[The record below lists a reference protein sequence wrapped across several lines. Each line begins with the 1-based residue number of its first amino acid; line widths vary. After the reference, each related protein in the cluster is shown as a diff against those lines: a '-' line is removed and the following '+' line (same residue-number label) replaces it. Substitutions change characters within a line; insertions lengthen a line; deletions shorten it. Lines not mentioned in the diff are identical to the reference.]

1 MKKFLI
7 LNPFGIGD
15 ALFTT
20 PLIAA
25 IKKAD
30 AENLVSYWCNQ
41 RVEELLSDNPQLD
54 KIFALSR
61 GDLKKIFHRSKLEGI
76 KKAVSIYH
84 GIKKEKFDLVFDF
97 SLDSRYGFLL
107 KSMGI
112 PQRLGFDYKGRGR
125 YLTRKI
131 ALEGYSGKHIVQYYQ
146 QLLELA
152 GLNSQAGNLS
162 LFLNAEAKH
171 KAETLLSTGGIN
183 KKSLLIGIA
192 PGGGASWGQ
201 DAARKHWGAVNFAQ
215 LTDMLISRLG
225 AQVVILGGPE
235 ELPLS
240 QTMKANSK
248 HAPLDLIGKTSLK
261 ELAALI
267 DKLDLLAA
275 NDGGPLHMAVALNK
289 KTVSVFGPVDEDV
302 YGPYPK
308 SDRHIVIT
316 NKDITC
322 RPCYRAFRL
331 NECLN
336 TRRCI
341 EDIPAEEVFTAV
353 KTLLT
358 KGKE

>member
-15 ALFTT
+15 VLFTT
-20 PLIAA
+20 PLIEA

-30 AENLVSYWCNQ
+30 PKNLVSYWCNE
-41 RVEELLSDNPQLD
+41 RVKELLSDDPRLD

-61 GDLKKIFHRSKLEGI
+61 GDLKKIFRRSKLEGI
-76 KKAVSIYH
+76 KKAFTIYR
-84 GIKKEKFDLVFDF
+84 GIRKEKFGLVFDF

-107 KSMGI
+107 KFMGI

-131 ALEGYSGKHIVQYYQ
+131 KLEGYSGKHIVQYYR

-152 GLNSQAGNLS
+152 GLEAQAGGLS
-162 LFLNAEAKH
+162 LFLNQEAKTKAEA
-171 KAETLLSTGGIN
+171 LLASGGIN
-183 KKSLLIGIA
+183 QKSPLIGIA
-192 PGGGASWGQ
+192 PGGGASWGK
-201 DAARKHWGAVNFAQ
+201 DAPRKHWGAVNFAQ
-215 LTDMLISRLG
+215 LAGMLISRLG
-225 AQVVILGGPE
+225 AQVVILGSPD

-240 QTMKANSK
+240 QTMRANLK
-248 HAPLDLIGKTSLK
+248 YPLLDLTGKTNLK

-267 DKLDLLAA
+267 NSLDILVT

-289 KTVSVFGPVDEDV
+289 KTVSIFGPVDEDV

-316 NKDITC
+316 NRDITC
-322 RPCYRAFRL
+322 RPCYRSFRL

-341 EDIPAEEVFTAV
+341 EDIPAEEVFTAA
-353 KTLLT
+353 KLLLT
-358 KGKE
+358 KG